1 MVFVENNNITRA
13 RFEQLYRKESNA
25 DTKERMLLVLNVVY
39 DKHIPAR
46 VARDLH
52 RSRTWTSDW
61 LKRYREEGVE
71 GLKNR
76 PKSGRYPDISEEK
89 VHEIKNELL
98 SSKQGWTTKQVYDII
113 VRESGVQYHQIYIYT
128 LLRKWGFK
136 QKVPIKVHVNTASK
150 EEKEDFKKESERYWT
165 ISNNRKK
172 SLQ

>member
-1 MVFVENNNITRA
+1 
-13 RFEQLYRKESNA
+13 
-25 DTKERMLLVLNVVY
+25 MLLVLNVVY
-39 DKHIPAR
+39 DKHIPAK

-52 RSRTWTSDW
+52 RSRTWASDW

-113 VRESGVQYHQIYIYT
+113 VRESGVQYHQI
-128 LLRKWGFK
+128 
-136 QKVPIKVHVNTASK
+136 
-150 EEKEDFKKESERYWT
+150 
-165 ISNNRKK
+165 
-172 SLQ
+172 

>member
-1 MVFVENNNITRA
+1 MVVVENNNIPRT

-39 DKHIPAR
+39 DKHIPAK

-52 RSRTWTSDW
+52 RSRTWASDW

-136 QKVPIKVHVNTASK
+136 QKVPRKIHVNTASK
-150 EEKEDFKKESERYWT
+150 EEKERFKKEPERYW
-165 ISNNRKK
+165 ILSSSKK
-172 SLQ
+172 ASQ